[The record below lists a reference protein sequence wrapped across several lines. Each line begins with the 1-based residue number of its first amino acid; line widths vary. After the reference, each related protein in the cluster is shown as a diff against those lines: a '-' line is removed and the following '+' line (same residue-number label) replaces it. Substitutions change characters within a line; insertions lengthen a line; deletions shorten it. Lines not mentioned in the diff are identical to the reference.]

1 MLVYLIS
8 TGENVANVLPVLE
21 FSAASDTLIWL
32 ESSRAR
38 SSGWTEGAIQV
49 LKNRG
54 FGNQIRLEV
63 GENTEDLAKMAAEFA
78 SGRAEPI
85 AIVANGGT
93 KLQSLAL
100 YGALAGYSPKVLY
113 NDGQSASYLVF
124 HHGPTAAFE
133 RRLYQKTTIGLDE
146 ILACR
151 GFARKA
157 DSGERIWPGVVP
169 AQGGYGYDPVVTAE
183 KHSVVAAWF
192 ADSFEDPPP
201 MTWSSAQKLAPLAS
215 KKFRNTLLREFR
227 SLFSWLNGP
236 TRPEFTPGFSESII
250 AQVESKTLSRESELE
265 AVIAEEFRILLD
277 NCLEGM
283 DLSPRA
289 VARVF
294 ARAMRLDR
302 DARSAWIH
310 QGRTPPRESL
320 GFLFERAVAM
330 RVLDWLTTSSV
341 QSAVAEIWSNVK
353 VLGSE
358 RVIAELDIAFVMKN
372 GVLLHLECKSFKADS
387 KDLYAR
393 LFNLQNGTSRLAEM
407 AICAPLYTDFTD
419 ELWFKDMHKMRVYI
433 KRVAGFH
440 FIPFTLPGQPR
451 EYFWR
456 EESFNVP
463 SFEES
468 LNRWLTRF
476 IPASS

>member
-169 AQGGYGYDPVVTAE
+169 AQGGYG
-183 KHSVVAAWF
+183 H
-192 ADSFEDPPP
+192 
-201 MTWSSAQKLAPLAS
+201 
-215 KKFRNTLLREFR
+215 
-227 SLFSWLNGP
+227 G
-236 TRPEFTPGFSESII
+236 
-250 AQVESKTLSRESELE
+250 
-265 AVIAEEFRILLD
+265 
-277 NCLEGM
+277 
-283 DLSPRA
+283 
-289 VARVF
+289 
-294 ARAMRLDR
+294 
-302 DARSAWIH
+302 
-310 QGRTPPRESL
+310 
-320 GFLFERAVAM
+320 
-330 RVLDWLTTSSV
+330 
-341 QSAVAEIWSNVK
+341 
-353 VLGSE
+353 
-358 RVIAELDIAFVMKN
+358 
-372 GVLLHLECKSFKADS
+372 
-387 KDLYAR
+387 
-393 LFNLQNGTSRLAEM
+393 
-407 AICAPLYTDFTD
+407 
-419 ELWFKDMHKMRVYI
+419 
-433 KRVAGFH
+433 
-440 FIPFTLPGQPR
+440 
-451 EYFWR
+451 
-456 EESFNVP
+456 
-463 SFEES
+463 
-468 LNRWLTRF
+468 
-476 IPASS
+476 